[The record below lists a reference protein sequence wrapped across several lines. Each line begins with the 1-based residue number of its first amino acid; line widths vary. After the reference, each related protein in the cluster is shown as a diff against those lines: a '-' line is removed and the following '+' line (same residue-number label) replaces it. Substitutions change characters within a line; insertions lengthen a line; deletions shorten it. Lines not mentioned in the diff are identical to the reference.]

1 MNKKVIE
8 IVRKYV
14 EEHLDK
20 SDPKQEFE
28 VFVVQQCYN
37 YKPKRQL
44 MATDVIRE
52 LKKLIEENGDKP
64 VFVSTGFE
72 CADACSVSTYDN
84 GDIYIG
90 Q

>member
-1 MNKKVIE
+1 MAKVFKIT
-8 IVRKYV
+8 I
-14 EEHLDK
+14 
-20 SDPKQEFE
+20 DPKVKKLMEE
-28 VFVVQQCYN
+28 YGHVFDNNNY

-52 LKKLIEENGDKP
+52 LKKLIQENGDKP

-72 CADACSVSTYDN
+72 YADARKVSTYDN

-90 Q
+90 W

>member
-1 MNKKVIE
+1 MAKEYKIILDPE
-8 IVRKYV
+8 IQKTAEKYGI
-14 EEHLDK
+14 HFN
-20 SDPKQEFE
+20 S
-28 VFVVQQCYN
+28 CNY

-72 CADACSVSTYDN
+72 YCDAYKVSTYSD
-84 GDIYIG
+84 GSIRIG
-90 Q
+90 T

>member
-1 MNKKVIE
+1 MDKYKFCLDSSVKKLM
-8 IVRKYV
+8 
-14 EEHLDK
+14 EERGFTFD
-20 SDPKQEFE
+20 
-28 VFVVQQCYN
+28 N
-37 YKPKRQL
+37 NNIYKPERQL

-72 CADACSVSTYDN
+72 YADARKVSTYDN

-90 Q
+90 W

>member
-1 MNKKVIE
+1 MATKFKIE
-8 IVRKYV
+8 LDPDVRKLM
-14 EEHLDK
+14 EEFQIIFNGDK
-20 SDPKQEFE
+20 SS
-28 VFVVQQCYN
+28 

-52 LKKLIEENGDKP
+52 LKKLIEANGDKP

-72 CADACSVSTYDN
+72 YADARKVSTYDN

-90 Q
+90 W

>member
-1 MNKKVIE
+1 MATKFKIE
-8 IVRKYV
+8 LDPDVRKLMKEFPIIFNV
-14 EEHLDK
+14 DK
-20 SDPKQEFE
+20 SS
-28 VFVVQQCYN
+28 

-64 VFVSTGFE
+64 VFVSTGFVY
-72 CADACSVSTYDN
+72 ADARKVSTYDN

-90 Q
+90 W

>member
-1 MNKKVIE
+1 MATKFKIE
-8 IVRKYV
+8 LDPDVRKLM
-14 EEHLDK
+14 EEFPIIFNGNK
-20 SDPKQEFE
+20 SS
-28 VFVVQQCYN
+28 

-72 CADACSVSTYDN
+72 CADARKVSTYDN

-90 Q
+90 W

>member
-1 MNKKVIE
+1 MAKEFKIA
-8 IVRKYV
+8 I
-14 EEHLDK
+14 
-20 SDPKQEFE
+20 DPKIKKLMEE
-28 VFVVQQCYN
+28 YGYVFDNNNC

-72 CADACSVSTYDN
+72 YCDAYKVSTYSD
-84 GDIYIG
+84 GSIRIG
-90 Q
+90 I

>member
-1 MNKKVIE
+1 MATEFKTE
-8 IVRKYV
+8 LDPDVRKLM
-14 EEHLDK
+14 EEFPIIFNGDK
-20 SDPKQEFE
+20 S
-28 VFVVQQCYN
+28 N

-72 CADACSVSTYDN
+72 YCEVCEVSTYDN
-84 GDIYIG
+84 GDIRIG
-90 Q
+90 N

>member
-1 MNKKVIE
+1 MATKFKIE
-8 IVRKYV
+8 LDPDVRKLM
-14 EEHLDK
+14 EEFPIIFNGDK
-20 SDPKQEFE
+20 SS
-28 VFVVQQCYN
+28 

-72 CADACSVSTYDN
+72 YCDAREVSTYDN
-84 GDIYIG
+84 GDIRIG
-90 Q
+90 W

>member
-1 MNKKVIE
+1 MVKDYKICLDPNVKKIMKE
-8 IVRKYV
+8 YGFTFSNNDI
-14 EEHLDK
+14 
-20 SDPKQEFE
+20 F
-28 VFVVQQCYN
+28 
-37 YKPKRQL
+37 KPKRQL

-72 CADACSVSTYDN
+72 YTDACEVSTYAD
-84 GDIYIG
+84 GSIRIG

>member
-1 MNKKVIE
+1 MATEYKIGLDPE
-8 IVRKYV
+8 LRKIMV
-14 EEHLDK
+14 ERGFTFDNN
-20 SDPKQEFE
+20 S
-28 VFVVQQCYN
+28 

-52 LKKLIEENGDKP
+52 LKKLIEKDGDKP

-72 CADACSVSTYDN
+72 YSDACSVSTYDN
-84 GDIYIG
+84 GDIRIG

>member
-1 MNKKVIE
+1 MTTEYKIGLDPE
-8 IVRKYV
+8 LRKMMV
-14 EEHLDK
+14 ERGFTFDNNN
-20 SDPKQEFE
+20 S
-28 VFVVQQCYN
+28 
-37 YKPKRQL
+37 YKPRRQL

-72 CADACSVSTYDN
+72 YTDACEVSTYAD
-84 GDIYIG
+84 GSIRIG

>member
-1 MNKKVIE
+1 MATEYKIG
-8 IVRKYV
+8 
-14 EEHLDK
+14 L
-20 SDPKQEFE
+20 DPKIRKLMEERGFT
-28 VFVVQQCYN
+28 FN
-37 YKPKRQL
+37 NNNTYKPKRQL

-72 CADACSVSTYDN
+72 YCDAHEVSTYNN

-90 Q
+90 W